1 LEDIVSAVDVLGY
14 AAAAAVLATFCM
26 KTMIP
31 LRIAAL
37 GSNVLFMAYGYV
49 ETLYPVLA
57 LHAILFAVNALRLA
71 QSWRLVREMSDHHGE
86 ELPLRGLLP
95 YMTQRKFIAG
105 ETLVR
110 KGEKADRLYRLEEG
124 ELEVADIGKVLK
136 PGAVIGEVGVFAPN
150 QVRMATIVCRTD
162 CTVSELTESTAKQLF
177 LQHRAFGFAVLQLI
191 ISRLVENTERLMQTQ
206 ERSYAEGSKVS
217 WGLSS
222 LLPRRRPDKG
232 REAKA
237 VEQRVSALQTALNHW
252 RDVAGRRTQFR
263 QGVTAAIVV
272 LALALGFALGI
283 YREPIQQFA
292 GGLPRAMGL
301 PGAARSGDPY
311 AAFQEGDYE
320 TVLRLAT
327 PLAEAGD
334 VRAQSTL
341 GIVYYRGGG
350 GVQRNYDAALKWFRL
365 AADQGD
371 ATAELHIGLM
381 YLDGAGV
388 PRDDTEEAKW
398 FQRAADRGEPAAQY
412 NLGALYAN
420 GGLGQVDSVQAY
432 MWFNIAASRLPSGD
446 PRRLTAIEARDRL
459 AEKMTQEQIAEAQKR
474 SREWKPK

>member
-1 LEDIVSAVDVLGY
+1 MSAVDVLGY

-31 LRIAAL
+31 LRITAL

-71 QSWRLVREMSDHHGE
+71 QSWRLVREMSDIQGE

-95 YMTQRKFIAG
+95 YMTRRKFIAG

-162 CTVSELTESTAKQLF
+162 CTISDLTESAAKQLY
-177 LQHRAFGFAVLQLI
+177 LQHRAFGFAVLQLV
-191 ISRLVENTERLMQTQ
+191 ISKLVENTERLMQTQ
-206 ERSYAEGSKVS
+206 ERSYAERSKVS
-217 WGLSS
+217 WGLS
-222 LLPRRRPDKG
+222 LLPRRRLDKG
-232 REAKA
+232 REAEA
-237 VEQRVSALQTALNHW
+237 VQQRVSALQTALNHW

-272 LALALGFALGI
+272 LALALGFTLGI
-283 YREPIQQFA
+283 YRDPIQQFA

-301 PGAARSGDPY
+301 PGPAWSNDPY
-311 AAFQEGDYE
+311 TAFQEGDYE

-341 GIVYYRGGG
+341 GIVYYRGGR
-350 GVQRNYDAALKWFRL
+350 GVPRNYDEALKWFRL

-388 PRDDTEEAKW
+388 PQDYTEEAKW

-420 GGLGQVDSVQAY
+420 GGLGQVDYVQAY
-432 MWFNIAASRLPSGD
+432 MWFNIAASRFPLGD
-446 PRRLTAIEARDRL
+446 PRRISAIEARDRL
-459 AEKMTQEQIAEAQKR
+459 ADKMMTQEQIAEAQKR